1 MTESQERIY
10 NWQDSQLSIARHY
23 GGINI
28 NGVKYV
34 IAYEEEGQPLVRFDC
49 LKAETKAKAKT
60 KTKDK
65 ANNVSIACQWGA
77 LDLDL
82 G

>member
-49 LKAETKAKAKT
+49 LKAEAKAKAKA
-60 KTKDK
+60 KDK
-65 ANNVSIACQWGA
+65 ANNVSIAWQRAA